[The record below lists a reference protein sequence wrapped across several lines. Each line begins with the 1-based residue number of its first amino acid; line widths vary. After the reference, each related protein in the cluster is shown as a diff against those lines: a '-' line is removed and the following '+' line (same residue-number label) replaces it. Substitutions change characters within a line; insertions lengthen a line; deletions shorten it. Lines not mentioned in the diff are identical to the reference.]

1 MTPEMMTSIQL
12 AEQCARDAFD
22 MLTDWLLDNV
32 PDEVNWEDYAP
43 DVDAA
48 RDQAY
53 KAAETLALACKAQGL
68 PTISSKAPVFDLD
81 KLIEEAVARYRAFG
95 LPHAMGDLELLGWA
109 HDVLDAFPEVQP
121 LPDDAELLA
130 KVKAAVAKVP
140 AL

>member
-1 MTPEMMTSIQL
+1 MTPETMTSIQL
-12 AEQCARDAFD
+12 AEQCARDAFE
-22 MLTDWLLDNV
+22 MLTDWLLNNV

-68 PTISSKAPVFDLD
+68 PTIRSKAPAYDLD
-81 KLIEEAVARYRAFG
+81 NLIEEAVARYRAFG
-95 LPHAMGDLELLGWA
+95 LPHNMDDVELLGWA

-121 LPDDAELLA
+121 LPDDVELLA

>member
-12 AEQCARDAFD
+12 AEQCARDAFE

-68 PTISSKAPVFDLD
+68 PTISSKAP
-81 KLIEEAVARYRAFG
+81 A
-95 LPHAMGDLELLGWA
+95 P
-109 HDVLDAFPEVQP
+109 
-121 LPDDAELLA
+121 
-130 KVKAAVAKVP
+130 
-140 AL
+140 